1 MKKTILHTSLT
12 RKMAFL
18 NKVYWREEEEGGGGG
33 GRMKGRNILIF
44 ATLYH
49 VIA

>member
-18 NKVYWREEEEGGGGG
+18 NKVNWREEEEGG
-33 GRMKGRNILIF
+33 R
-44 ATLYH
+44 
-49 VIA
+49 